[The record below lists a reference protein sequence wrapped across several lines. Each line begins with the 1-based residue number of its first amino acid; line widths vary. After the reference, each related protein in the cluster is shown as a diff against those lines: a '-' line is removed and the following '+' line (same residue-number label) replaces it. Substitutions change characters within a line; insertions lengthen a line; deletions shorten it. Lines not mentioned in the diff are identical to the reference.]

1 MKTGTQTDT
10 YTPVFTATLCTIA
23 RREKQSKYLSTD
35 EWINYIYII
44 YIYILYIY
52 IYTHNQI
59 LFNYKR
65 DKILV
70 HATT

>member
-10 YTPVFTATLCTIA
+10 YIPVFTATLCTIA

-35 EWINYIYII
+35 EWINYIY
-44 YIYILYIY
+44 
-52 IYTHNQI
+52 THTHTHTHTQNQI